1 MVERSE
7 VKRRSAL
14 PDASKKASPP
24 HVGRRERNKQEK
36 LARIVAAARRLFN
49 ENGFQETTTQQIAE
63 AADIGTGTL
72 FLYAKSKEDLLIM
85 VFKDE
90 MIETSRAAFT
100 NLPAGG
106 ALLDQL
112 VHVFDQ
118 MVRYHERDLELT
130 RILLREIMFQSSND
144 RADDIIELMQVVYG
158 GITDLLVSAQKA
170 GTLRPDQ
177 DPLLTAQVLF
187 ASYFMDLVSWLRGRE
202 TKQQFLDRLR
212 QMLAIS
218 LGGAV

>member
-7 VKRRSAL
+7 VKRRSAR
-14 PDASKKASPP
+14 PEAPEKASPP
-24 HVGRRERNKQEK
+24 RVGRRERNKQEK

-63 AADIGTGTL
+63 AADIGAGTL

-100 NLPAGG
+100 QLPARGS
-106 ALLDQL
+106 LLDQL

-118 MVRYHERDLELT
+118 MARYHERDLELT
-130 RILLREIMFQSSND
+130 RILLREIMFQSSDD
-144 RADDIIELMQVVYG
+144 RADDITELMQVVYG
-158 GITDLLVSAQKA
+158 GITDLLTAAQKA
-170 GTLRPDQ
+170 GALRADL
-177 DPLLTAQVLF
+177 DPRLTAEVLF
-187 ASYFMDLVSWLRGRE
+187 ASYFMELVNWVRGRE

-212 QMLAIS
+212 LMLAIT
-218 LGGAV
+218 LGGAA